1 MKLILLLIIIFPIT
15 AISAQEINKPFNL
28 EENLIE
34 LNEAQLAQYTKYDEY
49 VALLNQYKNHPIN
62 INVVEEDEL
71 SSLVLLN
78 PLQIQAL
85 IEYRLLLGCII
96 DMYELQA
103 IPFWDI
109 QTISNLRAYITVL
122 PSSTLDIVVKD
133 ILKNAKNNLS
143 IRTSQVYGNNKK
155 NDIGDY
161 LGSPQYFSIKYGVK
175 KNNVLQYGFLAEKD
189 AGESFF
195 KGAQKNG
202 FDFYSAHC
210 FIKNLGKIKSIALGD
225 FSLNIGQGL
234 IQWQSIAFNK
244 GADILSI
251 KRQGQVLKPYISI
264 GETDFQ
270 RGVGVSVGIRSAD
283 LTVFFSDKK
292 NDATINNESADSI
305 SIGTATS
312 IIEAGL
318 HRTFAEIA
326 KKNNNKLT
334 GYGFC
339 LSIKNRNGKI
349 GFNFLSQH
357 FKIPIQKMPSVFNL
371 NSFHG
376 YKLENRSI
384 DYSYSLKGV
393 HLFGE
398 WAMSNNEAK
407 AFVGG
412 ALKSFSKNISM
423 SMLYRNISPA
433 YWSYHSN
440 AFIENSSIENERGL
454 YWGII
459 INPKEWIQINA
470 YADHFKFP
478 FLKYGVN
485 GLCNGYDY
493 FLQFTYL
500 KGKKMQIYSS
510 IKTKTTL
517 QKESLFESVVATASY
532 QTKQI
537 WKNEINIVLSE
548 NCSMKNKFEFLQ
560 LNFENATHKEGY
572 LLSFSF
578 KYKSKLMP
586 VSFVSQYSCYETTD
600 YSSRI
605 YSSEFD
611 AMGGELICYYDK
623 GFRFSINGSLAVSK
637 KIKVFL
643 KWACNYKYANSS
655 INAVLQ
661 NSSKY
666 NSVINEAKMSVV
678 FSF

>member
-49 VALLNQYKNHPIN
+49 VALLNHYKIHPMN

-71 SSLVLLN
+71 ISLALLN
-78 PLQIQAL
+78 PLQIKAL
-85 IEYRLLLGCII
+85 IDYRVLLGFIK

-109 QTISNLRAYITVL
+109 QTIGNLRAYITVF
-122 PSSTLDIVVKD
+122 PSNNLDVTVKD
-133 ILKNAKNNLS
+133 VLKNAKNNLS
-143 IRTSQVYGNNKK
+143 IRTSQVFRNVP
-155 NDIGDY
+155 NDYTNDY
-161 LGSPQYFSIKYGVK
+161 LGSPQQFLIKYGFK

-189 AGESFF
+189 AGEQFF

-202 FDFYSAHC
+202 FDFYSAHL
-210 FIKNLGKIKSIALGD
+210 FLKNIGKIKSIALGD
-225 FSLNIGQGL
+225 FALNIGQGL

-244 GADILSI
+244 GANVLSI
-251 KRQGQVLKPYISI
+251 KRQGQVLKPYTSI

-270 RGVGVSVGIRSAD
+270 RGVGVSVGIHSVD

-292 NDATINNESADSI
+292 NDANLNYESADTFPM
-305 SIGTATS
+305 GRVTS
-312 IIEAGL
+312 IVEAGL
-318 HRTFAEIA
+318 HRTYTEIA
-326 KKNNNKLT
+326 KKNNDKLT

-339 LSIKNRNGKI
+339 VAMKNKNGKI

-357 FKIPIQKMPSVFNL
+357 FKIPIQKIPSVYNL

-423 SMLYRNISPA
+423 SMLYRNISST

-440 AFIENSSIENERGL
+440 AFIENSNTENERGFYL
-454 YWGII
+454 GIV
-459 INPKEWIQINA
+459 INPKEWLQINA

-500 KGKKMQIYSS
+500 KGKKMQVYSS

-517 QKESLFESVVATASY
+517 QNENLFESTIAPASY

-537 WKNEINIVLSE
+537 WKNEIDIVLSE
-548 NCSMKNKFEFLQ
+548 NCSMKNKFEFLK
-560 LNFENATHKEGY
+560 LKFNNAAYKEGY

-578 KYKSKLMP
+578 KYKSKSMP

-611 AMGGELICYYDK
+611 AMGGELVCYYDK
-623 GFRFSINGSLAVSK
+623 GVRLSINGSLAVSK
-637 KIKVFL
+637 KIKVYL